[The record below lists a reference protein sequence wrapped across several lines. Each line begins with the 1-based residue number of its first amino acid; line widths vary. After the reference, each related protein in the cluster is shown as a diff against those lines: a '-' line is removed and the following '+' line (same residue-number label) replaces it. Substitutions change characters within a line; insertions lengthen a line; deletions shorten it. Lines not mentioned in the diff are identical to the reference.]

1 MNEDEPASE
10 LSELD
15 RVDSII
21 REMEKTSNPNAKFWL
36 SYLEMVG
43 ILLRF
48 IRAERSGNWKLH
60 LDSFQEMMPWFAAYD
75 RINYLH
81 WGSVY
86 LSNMQR
92 LQITAPEVSVEF
104 EKGNFVV
111 RTKLAHFKGQSVDL
125 SQEHVIK
132 MCKVSGG
139 IIGITRNESA
149 LNRWCLTASAMC
161 KMAQKTLFMFDVAID
176 DGEFNDDMKGRKE
189 KDSDT
194 IAVNKL
200 YEQLSTM
207 SLFDNEGA
215 NLVNIANGNVASDEI
230 TKGLLNARDTGQ
242 KSYDEFVSRF
252 SESVES
258 SIQDPITL
266 LKLPTFDSLYKNT
279 KSSKSRE
286 QISQLKQTSETYAT
300 LFALAQSGRF
310 IDTDATMSTE
320 QSTYPAG
327 LADSYG
333 NLTTPGNKSALISL
347 LMGETD
353 HTSLTKTWKSTVLLI
368 DGMAFVRSIGR
379 PKHAKNFGDLA
390 DAMKKSVAAFC
401 TKYSVTRVDLIFD
414 RYLPDSVKN
423 ATRSK
428 RRRNKIGINKQIAN
442 RCTALP
448 SDLDTFY
455 TIQSNKENLERF
467 LTDEFLGWSD
477 VLPRVELVTSGGFQD
492 ATKAASS
499 IGRNVTTLY
508 SNHEEADTRILLH
521 GKDAARCV
529 FYRTVVFSVDTDV
542 LVLLLHHH
550 EFLTNEIWM
559 QHGALSNSTFIPV
572 HEIAAVTEAAV
583 LQNLPAFHAITGCDS
598 TSQLR
603 YHTKISS

>member
-1 MNEDEPASE
+1 MDESGEVQKCDCQTGRLHIILTFLKVIGKRFNSSGLLEAWTESELFGPNAGFNALAGKHYNRSIRGLKITFEAIFRILWDKIEDRFSQDDCDLSLNEDEPASE

-36 SYLEMVG
+36 SYLEMAG

-48 IRAERSGNWKLH
+48 IRAERSGNWKLY

-75 RINYLH
+75 RINYLR

-104 EKGNFVV
+104 EEGNFVV
-111 RTKLAHFKGQSVDL
+111 RTKLAHFNGQSVDL

-176 DGEFNDDMKGRKE
+176 DGELNDDMKGRKE

-200 YEQLSTM
+200 YEQTSTM
-207 SLFDNEGA
+207 SLLDNEGA
-215 NLVNIANGNVASDEI
+215 NLVNIADGNVASDEI

-266 LKLPTFDSLYKNT
+266 LKLPTFDSL
-279 KSSKSRE
+279 
-286 QISQLKQTSETYAT
+286 
-300 LFALAQSGRF
+300 
-310 IDTDATMSTE
+310 
-320 QSTYPAG
+320 
-327 LADSYG
+327 
-333 NLTTPGNKSALISL
+333 
-347 LMGETD
+347 
-353 HTSLTKTWKSTVLLI
+353 
-368 DGMAFVRSIGR
+368 
-379 PKHAKNFGDLA
+379 
-390 DAMKKSVAAFC
+390 
-401 TKYSVTRVDLIFD
+401 
-414 RYLPDSVKN
+414 
-423 ATRSK
+423 
-428 RRRNKIGINKQIAN
+428 
-442 RCTALP
+442 
-448 SDLDTFY
+448 
-455 TIQSNKENLERF
+455 
-467 LTDEFLGWSD
+467 
-477 VLPRVELVTSGGFQD
+477 
-492 ATKAASS
+492 
-499 IGRNVTTLY
+499 
-508 SNHEEADTRILLH
+508 
-521 GKDAARCV
+521 
-529 FYRTVVFSVDTDV
+529 
-542 LVLLLHHH
+542 
-550 EFLTNEIWM
+550 
-559 QHGALSNSTFIPV
+559 
-572 HEIAAVTEAAV
+572 
-583 LQNLPAFHAITGCDS
+583 
-598 TSQLR
+598 
-603 YHTKISS
+603 